1 MGTATELL
9 HRDHLNPL
17 IQHLFGQEASVS
29 SIDSVG
35 QGFHATGYEV
45 RLQGSDSD
53 RVFARLISHLEF
65 GHDLPSARIE
75 AMLEASHSMPHALPT
90 HAVVGITHDGTLVD
104 LTHVHEVVA
113 IAQFLPPG
121 AINFCEILRAPTYSH
136 EDAHQLAQSAQESA
150 LLMAQA
156 MVDIHASQ
164 PFTGTPQE
172 ARSLYKRSL
181 RAVIH
186 NDELA
191 AGVADLIDFDS
202 ATWVSHEDVVGL
214 FADMERVRHAMG
226 IHPERLRRIHGDFWA
241 NNIYFHIDQ
250 EGRRVPIVT
259 DGRLVWGEPAI
270 DAGWMIGEFVMQ
282 DLVRFGRFGHS
293 FTGVAANALLH
304 YVEKTGDVDL
314 FNSLALPYSFQAFAE
329 AFFTP
334 GLTDDTRRKLVATA
348 WGALKSRLDGEP
360 FDLASMNTYT
370 THGLKLLAPH
380 A

>member
-1 MGTATELL
+1 MGSTPELL
-9 HRDHLNPL
+9 HRDRLNPL
-17 IQHLFGQEASVS
+17 IQSLFGQDASVS

-45 RLQGSDSD
+45 RIQGTGHD
-53 RVFARLISHLEF
+53 RIFARLISPLEF

-90 HAVVGITHDGTLVD
+90 HAVVGITRDGSLVD
-104 LTHVHEVVA
+104 LTHIHEVVA
-113 IAQFLPPG
+113 IAQFLPAG
-121 AINFCEILRAPTYSH
+121 AVNFCESLRTPTNSH
-136 EDAHQLAQSAQESA
+136 EDAHRLAQNTQQNA

-164 PFTGTPQE
+164 PFAETPQE

-191 AGVADLIDFDS
+191 AGVADLIDYNS
-202 ATWVSHEDVVGL
+202 ASWISHEDVVGL
-214 FADMERVRHAMG
+214 LADMERVRHVMG
-226 IHPERLRRIHGDFWA
+226 VHPERLRKIHGDFWA
-241 NNIYFHIDQ
+241 NNIYFHTDQ
-250 EGRRVPIVT
+250 EGLLVPIVT

-282 DLVRFGRFGHS
+282 DLVRFERFGHS

-304 YVEKTGDVDL
+304 YVQQTGDTDL
-314 FNSLALPYSFQAFAE
+314 FSSIALPYSFQAFAE

-334 GLTDDTRRKLVATA
+334 DLTDETRRKLFATA
-348 WGALKSRLDGEP
+348 WGALKSRLNGEP
-360 FDLASMNTYT
+360 FDLTALNTYT
-370 THGLKLLAPH
+370 DTGLKLLAPH
-380 A
+380 S